1 MGRVHYTQVE
11 SIPEGEPVMMGMFS
25 IAKHPSVMLFDSGA
39 SHTFINRTFVMKH
52 QLPIEIVEH
61 SFCIQFPRGYIYTK
75 EMVCQ
80 ISIDLVGHIFP
91 TNLLVLKNQ
100 DIDVILGMNWMC
112 QHGAIID
119 TLCWTIQLD
128 SPYDESKLLIHLPTP
143 KRAVERVYGAT
154 VMEVKD
160 IAVVREF
167 LDVFP

>member
-1 MGRVHYTQVE
+1 MSGERQAP
-11 SIPEGEPVMMGMFS
+11 PE
-25 IAKHPSVMLFDSGA
+25 AYYSGW
-39 SHTFINRTFVMKH
+39 
-52 QLPIEIVEH
+52 
-61 SFCIQFPRGYIYTK
+61 FCH
-75 EMVCQ
+75 
-80 ISIDLVGHIFP
+80 IDLVGHTFP

-112 QHGAIID
+112 QRGAIID